1 MRYLSLCVSINVS
14 MCPDFP
20 FFHFP
25 PFLSFFTFFF
35 LFFLLFL
42 FPLASMA
49 LAQMNGTA
57 VAVPRLIVA
66 LLETGQRADGS
77 VRLPACLAP
86 FLGAATHI
94 TPQGRL
100 AK

>member
-1 MRYLSLCVSINVS
+1 
-14 MCPDFP
+14 
-20 FFHFP
+20 
-25 PFLSFFTFFF
+25 
-35 LFFLLFL
+35 
-42 FPLASMA
+42 MA